1 MDNLQKEIELK
12 KLEIEKLKVKEGLTR
27 TILILILTVGAGIG
41 TLAKIIDIPN
51 IWYEVVFVFL
61 LVAFLTFSIYFLI
74 IVITIRTKLKELEKW
89 KP

>member
-61 LVAFLTFSIYFLI
+61 LVVFLTFSIYFLI